1 MKPKRRIVLAS
12 ALALGLGVTAC
23 SAEGVSGDPGNTG
36 TSGAA
41 GISGGTGNAG
51 TGVIAATG
59 AGGSSVGA
67 TGTATGSGAGAAGST
82 GGGVTG
88 AAGSTLPVM
97 TGATPCTVA
106 AADAVIDDFTT
117 GLNGAMHACVHGY
130 WYTYNDMSAGTQTPP
145 ANMFKPEAVTDLPGS
160 TFAAHSTA
168 MGYSGDAMGNAYAAF
183 GLDLDANGTSKSVV
197 DASAFKGISFQA
209 KGTGT
214 LRVELHTKTSDPDF
228 GCATKCFDVP
238 YKKITLT
245 STWQQVTLAW
255 SDFGQDMFGT
265 PETVT
270 GAGLGAIQLAS
281 KATMMPIAPYDMWLA
296 DLQFTP

>member
-1 MKPKRRIVLAS
+1 MKPMRRIAC
-12 ALALGLGVTAC
+12 ALALGLCAAAC
-23 SAEGVSGDPGNTG
+23 SAEGVPNGTGAAGTSGGAGAAGATATGGGGAAATTGAGGSTGAAGATTGGAGTTTGAGGTTSG

-41 GISGGTGNAG
+41 GN
-51 TGVIAATG
+51 
-59 AGGSSVGA
+59 
-67 TGTATGSGAGAAGST
+67 
-82 GGGVTG
+82 
-88 AAGSTLPVM
+88 TLPIM

-106 AADAVIDDFTT
+106 TADAVIDDFAT

-145 ANMFKPEAVTDLPGS
+145 ANMFKPEAVTDLAGVM
-160 TFAAHSTA
+160 FAAHSTA

-183 GLDLDANGTSKSVV
+183 GLDLNADGASKSVV
-197 DASAFKGISFQA
+197 DASAFKGITFQA
-209 KGTGT
+209 KGSGT

-228 GCATKCFDVP
+228 GCATKCYDVP

-245 STWQQVTLAW
+245 ATWQTFTLMW

-265 PETVT
+265 PEAVT
-270 GAGLGAIQLAS
+270 GAGLGALQLAS

-296 DLQFTP
+296 ALQFVP

>member
-1 MKPKRRIVLAS
+1 
-12 ALALGLGVTAC
+12 
-23 SAEGVSGDPGNTG
+23 
-36 TSGAA
+36 
-41 GISGGTGNAG
+41 
-51 TGVIAATG
+51 
-59 AGGSSVGA
+59 
-67 TGTATGSGAGAAGST
+67 
-82 GGGVTG
+82 
-88 AAGSTLPVM
+88 M

-183 GLDLDANGTSKSVV
+183 GLDLDADGASKSVV

-228 GCATKCFDVP
+228 GCATKCYDTP
-238 YKKITLT
+238 YKMITLMP
-245 STWQQVTLAW
+245 TWQQVTLAW
-255 SDFGQDMFGT
+255 SDFGQDGYGT

-281 KATMMPIAPYDMWLA
+281 KATKMPIVPYDMWLA